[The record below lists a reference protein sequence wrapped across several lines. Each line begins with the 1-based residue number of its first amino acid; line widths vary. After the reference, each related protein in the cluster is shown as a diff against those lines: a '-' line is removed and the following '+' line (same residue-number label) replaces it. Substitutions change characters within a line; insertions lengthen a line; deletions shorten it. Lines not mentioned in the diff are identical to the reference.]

1 MANDKRRPPSSAP
14 RRSFLAGVG
23 SLVGLSAVERAA
35 ASPDGDAYANH
46 GESDSMN
53 PHNPMNLIDGVE
65 QNDNFPQTATVV
77 DEIPKG
83 EQIKYEYRK
92 DIPGFILDRALYSS
106 VAYPGDY
113 GFFTQTAGGDG
124 DPLDFLALTEDGL
137 FTGCIFDL
145 RPVAVLRAT
154 DTGEKDDK
162 IVGVPADDPR
172 FNHIEGREDIPDHQ
186 KDVIEEFFRT
196 YKNLE
201 PDDAEMV
208 IEGWDTRDAAVDIL
222 EEGHQNWKDLQRGNG
237 DGNAAGRN
245 D

>member
-1 MANDKRRPPSSAP
+1 MADDRSGLSPSGP

-23 SLVGLSAVERAA
+23 SLAGLSAVERAA
-35 ASPDGDAYANH
+35 ASADGEAHANH
-46 GESDSMN
+46 GESDPMN
-53 PHNPMNLIDGVE
+53 HNPMNLIDGVE
-65 QNDNFPQTATVV
+65 QNDNFPRTATVV

-92 DIPGFILDRALYSS
+92 EIPGFILDRALYSS
-106 VAYPGDY
+106 VVYPGDY
-113 GFFTQTAGGDG
+113 GFFTRTAGGDG

-137 FTGCIFDL
+137 FTGCVFDL
-145 RPVAVLRAT
+145 RPVAVIRAT

-172 FNHIEGREDIPDHQ
+172 FNHIEGREDIPEHQ
-186 KDVIEEFFRT
+186 KNVIEEFFRT

-208 IEGWDTRDAAVDIL
+208 IEGWDTRDAAYDLL
-222 EEGHQNWKDLQRGNG
+222 EEGHQNWSDLQRGNG
-237 DGNAAGRN
+237 NGKVAGENA
-245 D
+245 

>member
-1 MANDKRRPPSSAP
+1 MADDLRGLSPSGP

-23 SLVGLSAVERAA
+23 SLAGLSAVEGAA
-35 ASPDGDAYANH
+35 ASADGEAHANH

-53 PHNPMNLIDGVE
+53 HEPMNLIDGVE

-106 VAYPGDY
+106 VVYPGDY
-113 GFFTQTAGGDG
+113 GFFTRTAGGDG
-124 DPLDFLALTEDGL
+124 DPLDFLALTQDGL

-145 RPVAVLRAT
+145 RPVAVIRAT

-172 FNHIEGREDIPDHQ
+172 FNHIEGREDIPEHQ

-208 IEGWDTRDAAVDIL
+208 IEGWDTGDAAYDLL
-222 EEGHQNWKDLQRGNG
+222 EEGHQNWSDLQRGNG
-237 DGNAAGRN
+237 NGKVAGENA
-245 D
+245 

>member
-1 MANDKRRPPSSAP
+1 MADDQSGLSPSGSRRT
-14 RRSFLAGVG
+14 FLAGVG
-23 SLVGLSAVERAA
+23 SLAGISAVEGAA
-35 ASPDGDAYANH
+35 ASTDGEAHANQ

-53 PHNPMNLIDGVE
+53 PHDPMNLIDAVE
-65 QNDNFPQTATVV
+65 QNDNFPRTATVV

-106 VAYPGDY
+106 VVYPGDY
-113 GFFTQTAGGDG
+113 GFFTRTAGGDG

-145 RPVAVLRAT
+145 RPVGVIRMT

-162 IVGVPADDPR
+162 IIGVPADDPR
-172 FNHIEGREDIPDHQ
+172 FSHIEGRDDIPEHQ
-186 KDVIEEFFRT
+186 QNVIEEFFRT

-201 PDDAEMV
+201 PDDAEIV
-208 IEGWDTRDAAVDIL
+208 IEGWDARDAAYNLL
-222 EEGHQNWKDLQRGNG
+222 EEGHQKWRDLQQENSNG
-237 DGNAAGRN
+237 KVVGENV
-245 D
+245 